1 MRNTI
6 ISVGV
11 ALLFFSAF
19 AQEPSPLRPAPA
31 RPRQDTVQGDTVAKP
46 RGERTIVNIKSKRM
60 FPIQIGG
67 DSTVHAFVGNV
78 VAYHNGAVMLC
89 DSAVRY
95 DENRIE
101 CFENVLINK
110 DSTYVYGR
118 PGTVR
123 PSDQYGAG
131 LLCRSSR

>member
-1 MRNTI
+1 MRLRNTI

-67 DSTVHAFVGNV
+67 DSTVHAFVG
-78 VAYHNGAVMLC
+78 GLPQ
-89 DSAVRY
+89 R
-95 DENRIE
+95 
-101 CFENVLINK
+101 
-110 DSTYVYGR
+110 GR
-118 PGTVR
+118 HALR
-123 PSDQYGAG
+123 Q
-131 LLCRSSR
+131 CRALR

>member
-1 MRNTI
+1 MRLRNTI
-6 ISVGV
+6 ISAGV

-67 DSTVHAFVGNV
+67 DSTVQAMWWPTTTGP
-78 VAYHNGAVMLC
+78 
-89 DSAVRY
+89 S
-95 DENRIE
+95 
-101 CFENVLINK
+101 CFA
-110 DSTYVYGR
+110 
-118 PGTVR
+118 TVPCVTMR
-123 PSDQYGAG
+123 TG
-131 LLCRSSR
+131 